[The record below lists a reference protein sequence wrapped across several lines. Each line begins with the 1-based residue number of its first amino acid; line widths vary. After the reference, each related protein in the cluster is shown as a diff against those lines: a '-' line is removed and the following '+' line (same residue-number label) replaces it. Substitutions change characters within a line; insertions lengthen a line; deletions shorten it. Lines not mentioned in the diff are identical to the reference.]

1 MSALRDILIER
12 MVGDM
17 TKILT
22 FKNATKPPEELT
34 KIVMPKV
41 EAAEAEVKALVLNLI
56 EQSKEKSLPL
66 TWLAGEIKKL

>member
-1 MSALRDILIER
+1 MSALRDIMIER

-22 FKNATKPPEELT
+22 FKNAAKSPDELR
-34 KIVMPKV
+34 IMVMPKV

-56 EQSKEKSLPL
+56 EQRANLAL
-66 TWLAGEIKKL
+66 TLARGGN